1 LPDGSQVLHFLMVF
15 YPIENAIELI
25 DKFLNR
31 TLPKDEWT
39 HEAHLMVGLHH
50 ATTYGA
56 MALVHLRENISKYNE
71 ATTVINSTT
80 TGYHE
85 TITHFWLWAV
95 QKYCQKD
102 GILIFDQETLDD
114 MLWTEELAERNLWLA
129 YYSKDLMLSTAARMS
144 LAMPDVKNFD

>member
-1 LPDGSQVLHFLMVF
+1 MVF

-25 DKFLNR
+25 EKFMNR

-56 MALVHLRENISKYNE
+56 TALIHLRENISKYNE
-71 ATTVINSTT
+71 TTNVINSDTS
-80 TGYHE
+80 GYHE

-95 QKYCQKD
+95 QKYCQKG

-114 MLWTEELAERNLWLA
+114 MLWTEELAERNIWLA
-129 YYSKDLMLSTAARMS
+129 YYSKDLMLSTAARKG
-144 LAMPDVKNFD
+144 LVMPDLKELD